1 MLLGDD
7 AISPLGYSGR
17 LNIGQRITNLF
28 NNIALKR
35 EVSASFLTQTFA
47 FASWR
52 FSEGIHTVA
61 RGGQIW
67 EPGSGKAPPAASC
80 LSWLSRQGTKQ
91 KETKTSGV
99 LGSYLAKCAYKGSL
113 QPLSYGGVSFIKVM
127 PSQGCQLS
135 LLVVEAVVL
144 STGFRFSAGGLCSG
158 QLRGYRHFC
167 GSRNT
172 DFIGMSKP

>member
-1 MLLGDD
+1 MEKNNERGKVIFYFIVLKMLLGDD

-127 PSQGCQLS
+127 PSQGCQLTHKYTAPWKEHILPS
-135 LLVVEAVVL
+135 LQANVL
-144 STGFRFSAGGLCSG
+144 ES
-158 QLRGYRHFC
+158 
-167 GSRNT
+167 
-172 DFIGMSKP
+172 